1 MIIHPDDL
9 VYLHGRQYTNSLRAR
24 FVLDPRDFIYQTRVH
39 ILEDRCR
46 GKHVI
51 HLGFVDHTPQ
61 SVDKKLKKN
70 KWLHEALCRVAS
82 RCYGLDIDQPGVDY
96 VKNVLGYQDVACL
109 DILKQDC
116 ADIFSRTWDCLLIP
130 DVLEHQN
137 NPVDFLAAFARR
149 FNGVAAEMIITVP
162 NGFARENHRAVR
174 QNCEVINS
182 DHRYW
187 FTPYT
192 LAKVITAAG
201 LRVKE
206 MRTCR
211 SGTIKSWT
219 VLKNHYYA
227 RHPLLRNSIVAVV
240 DV

>member
-1 MIIHPDDL
+1 MIIHPDDR
-9 VYLHGRQYTNSLRAR
+9 VYLHGDQYTNSLRVR
-24 FVLDPRDFIYQTRVH
+24 FVFDTRDFTYQTRFQ

-46 GKHVI
+46 GKNVI

-70 KWLHEALCRVAS
+70 KWLHEALCRVTS

-116 ADIFSRTWDCLLIP
+116 ADIFSGKWDCLLIP

-137 NPVDFLAAFARR
+137 NPVDFLAGFARR
-149 FNGVAAEMIITVP
+149 FKGVTAEIIITVP
-162 NGFARENHRAVR
+162 NGFARENHRTIR

-211 SGTIKSWT
+211 SGTMKPWS
-219 VLKNHYYA
+219 VLKNYYYA
-227 RHPLLRNSIVAVV
+227 RHPLLRNSIVAIV